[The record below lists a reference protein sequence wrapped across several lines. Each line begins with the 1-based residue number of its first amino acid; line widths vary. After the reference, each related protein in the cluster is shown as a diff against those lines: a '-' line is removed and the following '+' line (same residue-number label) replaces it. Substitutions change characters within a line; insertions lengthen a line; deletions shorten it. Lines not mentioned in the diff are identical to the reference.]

1 MNHSMRED
9 ALRHLPG
16 LICHEDEPVFHEA
29 WEAGAFAMV
38 LQLCEAGYFT
48 WSEWTTALAREIKTG
63 ADRSEANPGEAY
75 YLRWLAALEGL
86 CAEKALV
93 TRRRNGR
100 PLGAAPISKRR
111 MVSQS
116 SLPLGPGDLGASAKG
131 PATLEEALQ
140 RRQGLVRT
148 VGR

>member
-16 LICHEDEPVFHEA
+16 LICHEDEPLFHEA

-93 TRRRNGR
+93 TRTEAEERKAAWRRAYLETPHGQPVELAIGSGR
-100 PLGAAPISKRR
+100 SRR
-111 MVSQS
+111 
-116 SLPLGPGDLGASAKG
+116 
-131 PATLEEALQ
+131 EC
-140 RRQGLVRT
+140 
-148 VGR
+148 